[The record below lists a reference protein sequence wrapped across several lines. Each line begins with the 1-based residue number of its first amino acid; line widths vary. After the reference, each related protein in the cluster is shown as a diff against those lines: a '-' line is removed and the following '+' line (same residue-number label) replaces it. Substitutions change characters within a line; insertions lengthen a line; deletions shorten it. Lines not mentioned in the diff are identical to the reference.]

1 MKFQLKAL
9 AVALSLV
16 AVSVPAHAG
25 VDAASTGNGSFI
37 LTLIDKVANISAT
50 FDLGKNY
57 ADFNQVAAAGTV
69 TNVTALGTVFSWN
82 LSQGDYANAWNSF
95 FQTATL
101 ANTNFGILAADN
113 LGAGAGSRGYITT
126 YASAGASTTGTALIT
141 ALGNH
146 DTYVANAAFGA
157 GGVSNMNVVDNGA
170 SFSVPATFFY
180 NGNKNNN
187 TGPVALGNIGTSLR
201 VAQATNPASN
211 LSPMTTL
218 IFANDA
224 KFTLGTDGV
233 LTYMTTPVPEAD
245 TWAMMVAGLGLM
257 GFVARRRSR
266 NQA

>member
-1 MKFQLKAL
+1 MMKFQLKAL

-16 AVSVPAHAG
+16 AVSVPAHAA

-37 LTLIDKVANISAT
+37 LTLIDKTANISAA

-69 TNVTALGTVFSWN
+69 TNVTALGTSFSWN
-82 LSQGDYANAWNSF
+82 LSQGDYANAWNTF

-101 ANTNFGILAADN
+101 ANTDYGILAADN

-126 YASAGASTTGTALIT
+126 FKSAGASTTSSALIT

-157 GGVSNMNVVDNGA
+157 SGPSNMLTVDNGA
-170 SFSVPATFFY
+170 SVSVPATTFY

-187 TGPVALGNIGTSLR
+187 TGPVALGDIGTSLQ
-201 VAQATNPASN
+201 VVQATNAAAN
-211 LSPMTTL
+211 LTPMSTL
-218 IFANDA
+218 TFANDA
-224 KFTLGTDGV
+224 KFTLGTDGT

-266 NQA
+266 QA